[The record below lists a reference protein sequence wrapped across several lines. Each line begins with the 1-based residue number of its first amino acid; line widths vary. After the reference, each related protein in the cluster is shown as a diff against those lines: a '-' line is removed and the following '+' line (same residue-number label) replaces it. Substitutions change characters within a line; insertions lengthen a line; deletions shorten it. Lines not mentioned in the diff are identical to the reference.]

1 MVVIIFIVALIVR
14 QIQRVRYMNR
24 IALLEAADSVNRER
38 LRIARDMHDD
48 IGAGLTR
55 ISMLSRFINRDRVAD
70 EKITLKLNE
79 VGEIADHLVDE
90 MGEIIW
96 AMNPKNDSLPLF
108 VAHIRHYLG
117 DYFSDSIINLTF
129 QISEVLPD
137 IKLSSDIKRNLY
149 LCLKEIAHNTLKHS
163 GATNADLTIECI
175 QSSILIQWCDNGCG
189 FDISE
194 KLGQGNGLGNLKK
207 RVAEVSGTIDFSS
220 NREQGCCITI
230 KLKQGIQ
237 G

>member
-1 MVVIIFIVALIVR
+1 DAGWSKPVREGHFRYRNLPPGKYILKAKSWDGLNTPGQEVSLLEVEVEPAYWQTIWFQVVIMVVIIFIVALIVR

-108 VAHIRHYLG
+108 VA
-117 DYFSDSIINLTF
+117 
-129 QISEVLPD
+129 
-137 IKLSSDIKRNLY
+137 
-149 LCLKEIAHNTLKHS
+149 
-163 GATNADLTIECI
+163 
-175 QSSILIQWCDNGCG
+175 
-189 FDISE
+189 
-194 KLGQGNGLGNLKK
+194 
-207 RVAEVSGTIDFSS
+207 
-220 NREQGCCITI
+220 
-230 KLKQGIQ
+230 
-237 G
+237 